1 MELELENDFLI
12 FISNSLV
19 INICG
24 KLVGEICMRNRIF
37 ILLLKYVFIR
47 FLFIKKRKIVFRVE
61 IVIRYYVNEIIK
73 V

>member
-19 INICG
+19 INIRG